1 VHICEIH
8 QEFAT
13 RFFQWA
19 HHRCPLLEV
28 LIWGTYEEN
37 FHQEAWQVTED
48 AKQGRDTSDCGVDRA
63 PQQCFVK
70 KLVELED
77 GTSQI
82 AGASRVTRSRIRHD
96 FPELQILSYE
106 TGRHIETRL
115 ADEAVR

>member
-1 VHICEIH
+1 
-8 QEFAT
+8 
-13 RFFQWA
+13 
-19 HHRCPLLEV
+19 
-28 LIWGTYEEN
+28 
-37 FHQEAWQVTED
+37 VTED

-82 AGASRVTRSRIRHD
+82 AGASRVTRS
-96 FPELQILSYE
+96 LQILSYE

>member
-1 VHICEIH
+1 M
-8 QEFAT
+8 
-13 RFFQWA
+13 
-19 HHRCPLLEV
+19 
-28 LIWGTYEEN
+28 
-37 FHQEAWQVTED
+37 TED
-48 AKQGRDTSDCGVDRA
+48 AKQGRDTFDCGVDRA

-70 KLVELED
+70 KFVELED

>member
-1 VHICEIH
+1 M
-8 QEFAT
+8 
-13 RFFQWA
+13 
-19 HHRCPLLEV
+19 
-28 LIWGTYEEN
+28 
-37 FHQEAWQVTED
+37 TED
-48 AKQGRDTSDCGVDRA
+48 AKQGRDTFDCGVDRA

-70 KLVELED
+70 KLVKLED

-82 AGASRVTRSRIRHD
+82 AGASRVTRSRIRDD